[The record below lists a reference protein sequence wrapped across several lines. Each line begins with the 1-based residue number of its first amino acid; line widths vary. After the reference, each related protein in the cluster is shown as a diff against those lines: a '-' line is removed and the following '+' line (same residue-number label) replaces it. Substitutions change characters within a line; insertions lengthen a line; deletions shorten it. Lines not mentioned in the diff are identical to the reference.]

1 MSNDDSPKDRD
12 ALFRRVLVG
21 MPHRPSAGI
30 LGASF
35 RNFAVVAI
43 GSIAAFALAGALTGG
58 AIASASA
65 ESARQ
70 ATADATARFAAL
82 DFVNRND
89 GKVIGS
95 PILKSATKTLTL
107 TARAPKGANYS
118 VYGLDCLDAGHFD
131 VEFPAPPDGGSF
143 DCTTARA
150 NSKEPIGYGSGGW
163 YSGEKSAFVKVSADS
178 NARFTIWF
186 AWVHIPTLKASA
198 QEKQQIAAG
207 PISRE
212 GLVTALNRY
221 SACMAALG
229 YNVGPM
235 SGSISPGFPAAPQA
249 AANSGAD
256 HRCVLTEENQIG
268 EIWYNEI
275 ENGKVAAASVTAC
288 LLKGNLTPE
297 GTPSERAAQL
307 AAAGLNW
314 QTDCAYLG

>member
-1 MSNDDSPKDRD
+1 MSNDDSFKDRD
-12 ALFRRVLVG
+12 VLFRRALVRMAQRSPIG
-21 MPHRPSAGI
+21 VRGVF
-30 LGASF
+30 L
-35 RNFAVVAI
+35 RNVTAVAI
-43 GSIAAFALAGALTGG
+43 ASIAAFALAGALTGG
-58 AIASASA
+58 GIASASA

-107 TARAPKGANYS
+107 TPRAPKGANYS
-118 VYGLDCLDAGHFD
+118 VFGLDCLDAGHFD

-143 DCTTARA
+143 DCTDARA
-150 NSKEPIGYGSGGW
+150 NSREPIGYGSGGW
-163 YSGEKSAFVKVSADS
+163 SSGEKSAFVKISAS
-178 NARFTIWF
+178 TNARFTIWF
-186 AWVHIPTLKASA
+186 AWVHPTLKASA
-198 QEKQQIAAG
+198 QERKQIAAG

-221 SACMAALG
+221 SSCMAALG

-235 SGSISPGFPAAPQA
+235 SGTITPGFPSVPQA
-249 AANSGAD
+249 ALKSGAD
-256 HRCVLTEENQIG
+256 HRCELTEENQIG
-268 EIWYNEI
+268 EIWYTEI
-275 ENGKVAAASVTAC
+275 ENGDVAAASVTAC
-288 LLKGNLTPE
+288 LLKENLTPE

-307 AAAGLNW
+307 ATADLNW